1 MPIKM
6 EQETHVMCNHF
17 KIIGLCLWV
26 LISIS
31 GCDEASLERVS
42 ASEQMTLSG
51 TFLTES
57 PDEISFPVK
66 VLFAVDCSL
75 SMGDEIQGQLVGSDP
90 HFLRIEAVRNFIDTY
105 NTNENVSFEIML
117 WNNDVFRR
125 TRNAEGNPGFT
136 KDPAELNYVLD
147 SAYNDTMTDYL
158 GTLDAI
164 YGDVQRDILNID
176 NEENLIRSKYIV
188 VFLSDGMSNVQGGR
202 QSDSE
207 IWNRVEET
215 YDMATE
221 AGVGSFNFHTFLL
234 LGMFPPG
241 SEGDQARQIAENTL
255 QGMASRGQG
264 QFRLFETAEAIDFIN
279 IVDMRLTVEYSIK
292 YMLAYNYNCRAG
304 IDILYVDSDGDGLI
318 DDEESANSTDPVTL
332 DSDGDGLSDYF
343 EIKVSSPGHELN
355 PLAPDSPCDLQ
366 PDGIWPDTD
375 QDGLTDCEEYVK
387 GTNRFL
393 PDTDRDG
400 IPDGIEFVMGTNP
413 LEIQMTTDSDFDGSQ
428 DWKEVQQ
435 HTNVTSNDPKIRQRH
450 SYQYDIRDMGL
461 VALDDGE
468 SGISYVRQ
476 FDFTISNINLMDT
489 LGYSIDGEVQRP
501 PGENII
507 RLYIAQVPEDNPDTL
522 PLFRMAEVVVNF
534 DEDRRHVTLTP
545 ADFQLIQ

>member
-1 MPIKM
+1 MAS
-6 EQETHVMCNHF
+6 QV
-17 KIIGLCLWV
+17 KILGIGLLV
-26 LISIS
+26 LMFVA
-31 GCDEASLERVS
+31 GCDGFGLERTFDS
-42 ASEQMTLSG
+42 QMAALSG

-66 VLFAVDCSL
+66 VLFAIDCSL
-75 SMGDEIQGQLVGSDP
+75 SMGDEINGQLVGSDP
-90 HFLRIEAVRNFIDTY
+90 HFLRIEATRNFIDQY

-136 KDPAELNYVLD
+136 KDPDELNYVLD

-164 YGDVQRDILNID
+164 YSDIQRDILHVD
-176 NEENLIRSKYIV
+176 NEETLIRSKYIV

-202 QSDSE
+202 QSDTE

-255 QGMASRGQG
+255 DGMADRGHG
-264 QFRLFETAEAIDFIN
+264 QFRLFQSAEAIDFIN
-279 IVDMRLTVEYSIK
+279 IVDMRLTVEYKIK
-292 YMLAYNYNCRAG
+292 YLVAYNYNSRAG
-304 IDILYVDSDGDGLI
+304 IEILYVDSDGDGLI
-318 DDEESANSTDPVTL
+318 DQDENANGTDPIVT
-332 DSDGDGLSDYF
+332 DSDGDGLSDFF
-343 EIKVSSPGHELN
+343 EIKVSSPGHELD
-355 PLAPDSPCDLQ
+355 PLTPDSPCDLP
-366 PDGIWPDTD
+366 PDGLWPDTD
-375 QDGLTDCEEYVK
+375 DDGLTDCEEYVK
-387 GTNRFL
+387 GTNRYI
-393 PDTDRDG
+393 PDTDSDG

-413 LEIQMTTDSDFDGSQ
+413 LEIQMTTDSDFDGNE
-428 DWKEVQQ
+428 DWLEVQE
-435 HTNVTSNDPKIRQRH
+435 HTNVTSNDPKVRERY
-450 SYQYDIRDMGL
+450 SYQYDLQDLGL
-461 VALDDGE
+461 VPLNLGE
-468 SGISYVRQ
+468 SGTSYVRHYS
-476 FDFTISNINLMDT
+476 FVISNINIMDT
-489 LGYSIDGEVQRP
+489 LGYSVGGQLYQH
-501 PGENII
+501 PGDNVI

-522 PLFRMAEVVVNF
+522 PLFRMAEVTVNT
-534 DEDRRHVTLTP
+534 DDHSRHVTLTP

>member
-1 MPIKM
+1 MGS
-6 EQETHVMCNHF
+6 QV
-17 KIIGLCLWV
+17 KILGVCLGL
-26 LISIS
+26 LISTV
-31 GCDEASLERVS
+31 GCESVDLERVA
-42 ASEQMTLSG
+42 ASEKVTLSG
-51 TFLTES
+51 MFLTES

-66 VLFAVDCSL
+66 VLFAIDCSL
-75 SMGDEIQGQLVGSDP
+75 SMGDEIMGQLLGSDP
-90 HFLRIEAVRNFIDTY
+90 HFLRIEAVRNFVDQY

-117 WNNDVFRR
+117 WNNDVFLR
-125 TRNAEGNPGFT
+125 TRNAEGHAGFT
-136 KDPAELNYVLD
+136 KDPGELNYVLD
-147 SAYNDTMTDYL
+147 AAYNDTMTDYL
-158 GTLDAI
+158 GTLDGIHADI
-164 YGDVQRDILNID
+164 QRDILHVD
-176 NEENLIRSKYIV
+176 NAENLIRSKYIV

-202 QSDSE
+202 QSDTE

-255 QGMASRGQG
+255 QGMADRGHG

-279 IVDMRLTVEYSIK
+279 IVDMRLTVEYTIK
-292 YMLAYNYNCRAG
+292 YLLAYNYNSRPG
-304 IDILYVDSDGDGLI
+304 IEILYVDSDGDGLN
-318 DDEESANSTDPVTL
+318 DTEESANGTDPVTT

-343 EIKVSSPGHELN
+343 EIKVSSPGHELD

-366 PDGIWPDTD
+366 PDGIWPDRD
-375 QDGLTDCEEYVK
+375 ADGLTDCEEYVK
-387 GTNRFL
+387 GTNRYL

-400 IPDGIEFVMGTNP
+400 IPDGIEFVAGTNP
-413 LEIQMTTDSDFDGSQ
+413 LEIQTTVDSDFDGSQ
-428 DWKEVQQ
+428 DWKEIQQ

-450 SYQYDIRDMGL
+450 SYQYDIQDMGL

-468 SGISYVRQ
+468 SGVSYVRQ
-476 FDFTISNINLMDT
+476 FDFVISNIDILDT
-489 LGYSIDGEVQRP
+489 LGYDLDGEIYRY
-501 PGENII
+501 PGENLI

-522 PLFRMAEVVVNF
+522 PLFRMAEVVVNYN
-534 DEDRRHVTLTP
+534 EDQRQIILTP

>member
-1 MPIKM
+1 
-6 EQETHVMCNHF
+6 
-17 KIIGLCLWV
+17 
-26 LISIS
+26 
-31 GCDEASLERVS
+31 
-42 ASEQMTLSG
+42 
-51 TFLTES
+51 
-57 PDEISFPVK
+57 
-66 VLFAVDCSL
+66 
-75 SMGDEIQGQLVGSDP
+75 
-90 HFLRIEAVRNFIDTY
+90 
-105 NTNENVSFEIML
+105 
-117 WNNDVFRR
+117 
-125 TRNAEGNPGFT
+125 
-136 KDPAELNYVLD
+136 
-147 SAYNDTMTDYL
+147 
-158 GTLDAI
+158 
-164 YGDVQRDILNID
+164 
-176 NEENLIRSKYIV
+176 
-188 VFLSDGMSNVQGGR
+188 MSNVQGGR

-343 EIKVSSPGHELN
+343 EIKVSSPGHELD

-366 PDGIWPDTD
+366 PDGIWPDSD

-413 LEIQMTTDSDFDGSQ
+413 LEIQMTTDSDFDGTQ

-435 HTNVTSNDPKIRQRH
+435 HSNVTSNDPKIRQRH

-476 FDFTISNINLMDT
+476 FDFTISNIDLMDT

-507 RLYIAQVPEDNPDTL
+507 RLYIAQVPEDNPGTL

>member
-1 MPIKM
+1 MAS
-6 EQETHVMCNHF
+6 QT
-17 KIIGLCLWV
+17 KIIGVCL
-26 LISIS
+26 LLLFLTG
-31 GCDEASLERVS
+31 GCESVNLERV
-42 ASEQMTLSG
+42 ADSEKVTLAG

-57 PDEISFPVK
+57 PDEITFPVK
-66 VLFAVDCSL
+66 VLFAIDCSL
-75 SMGDEIQGQLVGSDP
+75 SMGDEIMGQLVGSDP
-90 HFLRIEAVRNFIDTY
+90 HFLRIEAVRNFVDEY

-117 WNNDVFRR
+117 WNNDVFLR
-125 TRNAEGNPGFT
+125 TRNAEGDPGFT
-136 KDPAELNYVLD
+136 KDPVELNHVLD

-164 YGDVQRDILNID
+164 HADIQRDILHVD
-176 NEENLIRSKYIV
+176 NAENLIRSKYIV

-202 QSDSE
+202 QSDTE

-255 QGMASRGQG
+255 QGMADRGQG

-292 YMLAYNYNCRAG
+292 YLLAYNYNTRAG
-304 IDILYVDSDGDGLI
+304 VEIIYVDSDGDGLI
-318 DDEESANSTDPVTL
+318 DREEETNGTDPVTT

-343 EIKVSSPGHELN
+343 EIKVSSPGHELD

-366 PDGIWPDTD
+366 PDGLWPDTD

-387 GTNRFL
+387 GTNRYL

-400 IPDGIEFVMGTNP
+400 IPDGIEFITGTNP
-413 LEIQMTTDSDFDGSQ
+413 LEIQTTVDSDFDGTQ
-428 DWKEVQQ
+428 DWKEIQQ
-435 HTNVTSNDPKIRQRH
+435 HTNVKSNDPKVRQRH

-461 VALDDGE
+461 VALEDGE
-468 SGISYVRQ
+468 SGVSYVRQ
-476 FDFTISNINLMDT
+476 FDFEISNIDILDT
-489 LGYSIDGEVQRP
+489 LGFSLDGEIYQH
-501 PGENII
+501 PGENVI

-522 PLFRMAEVVVNF
+522 PLFRMAEVIVNYN
-534 DEDRRHVTLTP
+534 EDQRRITLTP

>member
-1 MPIKM
+1 MGS
-6 EQETHVMCNHF
+6 QT
-17 KIIGLCLWV
+17 KIIGFCLLV
-26 LISIS
+26 LISAV
-31 GCDEASLERVS
+31 GCESVDLERVA
-42 ASEQMTLSG
+42 ASEKVTLSG

-66 VLFAVDCSL
+66 VLFAIDCSL
-75 SMGDEIQGQLVGSDP
+75 SMGDEIMGQLVGSDP
-90 HFLRIEAVRNFIDTY
+90 HFLRIEAVRNFVDQY

-117 WNNDVFRR
+117 WNNDVFLR
-125 TRNAEGNPGFT
+125 TRNAEGHPGFT
-136 KDPAELNYVLD
+136 KDPSELNYVLD

-158 GTLDAI
+158 GTLDGIHADI
-164 YGDVQRDILNID
+164 QRDILHVD
-176 NEENLIRSKYIV
+176 NAENLIRSKYIV
-188 VFLSDGMSNVQGGR
+188 VFLSDGMSNVQGGL
-202 QSDSE
+202 QPDSE

-241 SEGDQARQIAENTL
+241 SQGDQARAIAENTL
-255 QGMASRGQG
+255 QGMADRGQG

-279 IVDMRLTVEYSIK
+279 IVDMRLTVEYTIK
-292 YMLAYNYNCRAG
+292 YLLAFNYNIRAG
-304 IDILYVDSDGDGLI
+304 VEILYVDSDGDGLI
-318 DDEESANSTDPVTL
+318 DNEESANGTDPVTT

-375 QDGLTDCEEYVK
+375 ADGLTDCEEYVK
-387 GTNRFL
+387 GTNRYL
-393 PDTDRDG
+393 PDTDSDG
-400 IPDGIEFVMGTNP
+400 IPDGIEFVTGTNP
-413 LEIQMTTDSDFDGSQ
+413 LEIQTTIDSDFDGTQ
-428 DWKEVQQ
+428 DWKEIQQ

-468 SGISYVRQ
+468 SGVSYVRQ
-476 FDFTISNINLMDT
+476 YDFEISNIDILDT
-489 LGYSIDGEVQRP
+489 LGYSLDGEMYRY
-501 PGENII
+501 PGENLI

-522 PLFRMAEVVVNF
+522 PLFRMAEVVVNY
-534 DEDRRHVTLTP
+534 DEDRRQITLTP